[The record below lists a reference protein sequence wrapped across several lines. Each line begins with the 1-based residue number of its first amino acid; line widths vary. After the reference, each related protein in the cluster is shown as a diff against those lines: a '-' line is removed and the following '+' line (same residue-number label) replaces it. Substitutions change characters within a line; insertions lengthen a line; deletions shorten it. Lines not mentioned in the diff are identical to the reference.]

1 MNDKKFIE
9 ELKFKREEYGVS
21 QKDLPLPA
29 VSVENIITAL
39 KRETSIDRRTESGN
53 SETVGTIKSIRAYV
67 HTG

>member
-9 ELKFKREEYGVS
+9 ELKFKREEYRVS

-39 KRETSIDRRTESGN
+39 KRGN
-53 SETVGTIKSIRAYV
+53 F
-67 HTG
+67 H